1 MEAGRGPGDGG
12 GSGFTGGAVTVG
24 LLVALAV
31 QNAVPPFATDM
42 YSPAFPQV
50 TESLGTTSSLVGLTL
65 TTFFLGMGAG
75 QVLGGSVSDHRGR
88 RAPMIL
94 GGLLCSLGGVVCALA
109 PSIWVLIAGRLLQ
122 GLGGGAAAAVGR
134 AVLVDLA
141 RGTLLART
149 MTLLQAIGGFAP
161 MVAPVLGGVI
171 ITHATWRE
179 TFWFLAAFGLV
190 MMGLAWRFVP
200 ESLPPGHRHA
210 GGVRRMVTGISAVL
224 RERTFVG
231 YMLTS
236 SFSGFCLFAYIANS
250 SYVLQ
255 EQKGLSPMQF
265 SAFFAANATTGM
277 LLALLNARLVGWVS
291 PRTLIRTGLSVSA
304 LGVGVLVCAV
314 FLWDTALV
322 PVCVGFV
329 LLMSAQSFVFGNAA
343 ALALGSVPLVAGT
356 ASAVQG
362 LVQSLASATSAPL
375 ASSGGGTT
383 AVPMVVVM
391 VVGVTLAWVSFL
403 AVGRGS
409 GRDVEDLTAA

>member
-1 MEAGRGPGDGG
+1 
-12 GSGFTGGAVTVG
+12 
-24 LLVALAV
+24 
-31 QNAVPPFATDM
+31 
-42 YSPAFPQV
+42 
-50 TESLGTTSSLVGLTL
+50 
-65 TTFFLGMGAG
+65 
-75 QVLGGSVSDHRGR
+75 
-88 RAPMIL
+88 
-94 GGLLCSLGGVVCALA
+94 
-109 PSIWVLIAGRLLQ
+109 
-122 GLGGGAAAAVGR
+122 
-134 AVLVDLA
+134 
-141 RGTLLART
+141 
-149 MTLLQAIGGFAP
+149 
-161 MVAPVLGGVI
+161 
-171 ITHATWRE
+171 
-179 TFWFLAAFGLV
+179 
-190 MMGLAWRFVP
+190 
-200 ESLPPGHRHA
+200 
-210 GGVRRMVTGISAVL
+210 
-224 RERTFVG
+224 
-231 YMLTS
+231 
-236 SFSGFCLFAYIANS
+236 
-250 SYVLQ
+250 
-255 EQKGLSPMQF
+255 MQF

-409 GRDVEDLTAA
+409 GHDVEDLTAV